1 MDVARNTRHFGP
13 AGGNFNY
20 VIPYHG
26 VRNLRY
32 AALQSGNFAPPV

>member
-1 MDVARNTRHFGP
+1 VVRDY
-13 AGGNFNY
+13 Y